1 MITLFCTLA
10 LQTVIED
17 VGPTLD
23 GHHLVPSFAPT
34 KLLLDRLRSGEKADV
49 VILTK
54 EGVLELVEE
63 GLLGPQHRDVA
74 ISSVGLAQAVG
85 APSIDVS
92 TSAKLCEVLI
102 GAKSIAYSASGAS
115 GIFFAELIKRLGIEV
130 TVKSKA
136 VISPGGFTGELV
148 ANGQAEIA
156 IQQMSELHAVKGLGV
171 ITRLPEAAQCLTVF
185 SAASIASPASD
196 HALDAVV
203 SLVMSER
210 GRSRLQSVGLQ
221 PI

>member
-63 GLLGPQHRDVA
+63 GLLGPGHRDVA
-74 ISSVGLAQAVG
+74 ISSIGLAQAVG
-85 APSIDVS
+85 VPTIDIS
-92 TSAKLCEVLI
+92 TATKLREVLI
-102 GAKSIAYSASGAS
+102 GAKSVAYSASGAS
-115 GIFFAELIKRLGIEV
+115 GIFFAELIKRLGIEA

-136 VISPGGFTGELV
+136 VISPGGFTGEFV

-156 IQQMSELHAVKGLGV
+156 IQQMSELHAVKGLGA
-171 ITRLPEAAQCLTVF
+171 IMPLPEEAQCLTVF
-185 SAASIASPASD
+185 SAASMASTTHD
-196 HALDAVV
+196 NALRAVV
-203 SLVMSER
+203 SQLTSES
-210 GRSRLQSVGLQ
+210 GRSRLQSVGLR
-221 PI
+221 PV